1 MASDTSEWPVT
12 VYIIRHGEKP
22 DSKNNPPGLDRQGS
36 PSAGSLIAQGWQR
49 AAGLAVIFGGDPY
62 TRSPFLQ
69 PDALIAPQY
78 GKTTKDADERR
89 PSETIEPLCELLNLI
104 ALDAG
109 KPAVTIEH
117 PSAIDDHKGAFDA
130 ITGSGV
136 GTVLVAW
143 EHTNIRGIAEALTKG
158 AGAAI
163 PEWPGTRFDLVW
175 IFTLND
181 GKYMF
186 SQLPQ
191 LLLASD
197 LDSIVPVDDQPT
209 PAPGP

>member
-1 MASDTSEWPVT
+1 MPSDRSEWPVT

-22 DSKNNPPGLDRQGS
+22 DSKNNPPGLDRRGS
-36 PSAGSLIAQGWQR
+36 PSADSLIARGWQR

-62 TRSPFLQ
+62 KPSRFLQ
-69 PDALIAPQY
+69 PDALFAPQY

-89 PSETIEPLCELLNLI
+89 PSETIEPLCDLLSLI

-117 PSAIDDHKGAFDA
+117 PCAIDDHKGAFDA

-143 EHTNIRGIAEALTKG
+143 EHTNIPGIAEALTKG
-158 AGAAI
+158 TGTAI

-175 IFTLND
+175 IFTLTH

-186 SQLPQ
+186 SQQPQ
-191 LLLASD
+191 LLLAND
-197 LDSIVPVDDQPT
+197 LDSIVPADAQPT

>member
-1 MASDTSEWPVT
+1 MPSDTSEWPVT

-22 DSKNNPPGLDRQGS
+22 DSKNNPPGLDSRGS
-36 PSAGSLIAQGWQR
+36 PSADSLIAQGWQR

-62 TRSPFLQ
+62 QPSRFLQ
-69 PDALIAPQY
+69 PDALFAPQY
-78 GKTTKDADERR
+78 GKTKKESDEHR
-89 PSETIEPLCELLNLI
+89 PSETIEPLCDLLNLI

-117 PSAIDDHKGAFDA
+117 AFDA

-143 EHTNIRGIAEALTKG
+143 EHTNIPGIAEALTKG
-158 AGAAI
+158 TGTAI
-163 PEWPGTRFDLVW
+163 PEWPETRFDLVW
-175 IFTLND
+175 IFTLTQ

-186 SQLPQ
+186 SQRPQ

-197 LDSIVPVDDQPT
+197 LDSIVPADAQPA